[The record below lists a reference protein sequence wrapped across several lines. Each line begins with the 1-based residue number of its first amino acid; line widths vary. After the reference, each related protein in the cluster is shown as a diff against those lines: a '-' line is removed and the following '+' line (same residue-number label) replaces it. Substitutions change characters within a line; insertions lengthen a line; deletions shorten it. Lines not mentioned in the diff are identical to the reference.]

1 MHWLDLAIVAVV
13 AWLTWRGLAAGLIRE
28 VVTAAAL
35 IGGAVLA
42 GRFYLD
48 LAADT
53 AFLIEDDTWRQLAAF
68 ASIFVGTLVLGQI
81 AASLLRRSA
90 SLLMLGA
97 YDRAGGAAFG
107 LVKGV
112 LLVEVLLLAALAFPV
127 SGAAGDAVA
136 GSRLAEAFLDGVP
149 VALELLPS
157 EFRDAAERLG
167 IEAAAGAR
175 G

>member
-42 GRFYLD
+42 GRFYRD

-68 ASIFVGTLVLGQI
+68 ASIFVGTLALGQI

-97 YDRAGGAAFG
+97 YDRVGGAAFG

-175 G
+175 R

>member
-42 GRFYLD
+42 GRFYRE

-68 ASIFVGTLVLGQI
+68 ASIFVGALVLGQI

-90 SLLMLGA
+90 SLLMLGF

-127 SGAAGDAVA
+127 SGAAGEAIA
-136 GSRLAEAFLDGVP
+136 GSRLATAFLDGVP

-157 EFRDAAERLG
+157 EFREAAERLG
-167 IEAAAGAR
+167 IEAASNAR
-175 G
+175 